1 MGYYEAQPDFGG
13 AMNRFCIEKARDG
26 EFSVAIATAYCPS
39 SKECMNARID
49 GIQFWAKLKNNQL
62 TYSEGSGCSLKVK
75 FGKNGATIFQSE
87 TWCGDEHPY
96 LYAAGKYKR
105 ISSEP
110 DRHSCRLE

>member
-1 MGYYEAQPDFGG
+1 
-13 AMNRFCIEKARDG
+13 
-26 EFSVAIATAYCPS
+26 
-39 SKECMNARID
+39 MNARID